1 MKTKTLIIFLLLP
14 MLSFAQNLELNYQK
28 RKIRKEI
35 RKIVVKIA
43 EGDELHSEFI
53 GYSGKTTRQYKHFE
67 RLIKKASL
75 EEMVEL
81 TEHPQ
86 PVVRGYAFWGL
97 AKKHYED
104 LEKIFIAHANDEE
117 LVFQMDGCTGGDMPL
132 IDFMTWVVTPRMIDV
147 NCKKLHPAAFAKMNA
162 NRLKLQEKED

>member
-1 MKTKTLIIFLLLP
+1 MKTKTLIIFLFLP
-14 MLSFAQNLELNYQK
+14 ILSFAQNLELNYQK

-35 RKIVVKIA
+35 RKIVAKIA
-43 EGDELHSEFI
+43 KGNEIHSECI
-53 GYSGKTTRQYKHFE
+53 GYSCKITSQYKHFE
-67 RLIKKASL
+67 RLIKKANL
-75 EEMVEL
+75 EELVEL
-81 TEHPQ
+81 TKHPQ

-104 LEKIFIAHANDEE
+104 LAEIFVAHANDEE

-147 NCKKLHPAAFAKMNA
+147 NCKKLNPVAFAKMNA